1 MIFDRI
7 RKKQTR
13 NKSPVG
19 FLVTDEAAETLCVP
33 GYTTLDRCPEVVA
46 GCRRIAEL
54 IGSLTIHLMANTE
67 KGDKRIVNMLSR
79 KLDIDPTPNMTRK
92 TWIEAI
98 VMNLLLYGKGNSIV
112 KIHTQNGYL
121 QDLEPIEASRV
132 SIPESKTYEVR
143 IDGIPYGRD
152 EIMHFVY
159 NPDPH
164 CLWRGQGLQVP
175 LMPIVNNLK
184 QAAATEKAFLSSK
197 WKPSVIVKVDA
208 LTEEFSNIAG
218 RKKLLQDYVESS
230 DAGEPWLIPAEQFD
244 VQQVKPLSLSD
255 LAINDSVQLN
265 RRMVAAIIGVP
276 PFLLGVG
283 DYNQNEWNAFINNKV
298 RNIVIGLQQEIT
310 RAVITSPDMY
320 VRFNV
325 LSLYDWDIKTLADV
339 FGGLSDR
346 GFVDGNEVR
355 DRLGLSPR
363 DGLDELR
370 VLENYIPYEMS
381 AYQKKLIQGGGTKD
395 EDGTE

>member
-33 GYTTLDRCPEVVA
+33 GYTTLDKCPEVVA

-54 IGSLTIHLMANTE
+54 IGSLTIHLMANTD
-67 KGDKRIVNMLSR
+67 KGDKRIVNELSR
-79 KLDIDPTPNMTRK
+79 KLDIDPSPSMTRK

-98 VMNLLLYGKGNSIV
+98 VMNLLLYGRGNSVV
-112 KIHTQNGYL
+112 KIHTRNGYL
-121 QDLEPIEASRV
+121 QELEPIEASRV
-132 SIPESKTYEVR
+132 SIPQGREYKVL
-143 IDGIPYGRD
+143 IDGIPYDRD

-159 NPDPH
+159 NPDPQ
-164 CLWRGQGLQVP
+164 CLWRGQGLQVS
-175 LMPIVNNLK
+175 LLPIVNNLK

-208 LTEEFSNIAG
+208 LTEEFSSAAG
-218 RKKLLQDYVESS
+218 RKRLLGEYVESS

-265 RRMVAAIIGVP
+265 RRMVAAILGVP
-276 PFLLGVG
+276 AFVLGVG
-283 DYNQNEWNAFINNKV
+283 DYKKEEWNAFINNKV
-298 RNIVIGLQQEIT
+298 KNIVIGL
-310 RAVITSPDMY
+310 
-320 VRFNV
+320 
-325 LSLYDWDIKTLADV
+325 
-339 FGGLSDR
+339 DR
-346 GFVDGNEVR
+346 KSVV
-355 DRLGLSPR
+355 
-363 DGLDELR
+363 
-370 VLENYIPYEMS
+370 
-381 AYQKKLIQGGGTKD
+381 
-395 EDGTE
+395 